1 MPCYEQGEVRLVIG
15 GSESDPVRVFE
26 RGKAIINMINLDSVI
41 YSQNGDKVQT
51 VVNGYISYSFM
62 DDYGSVYEDIS
73 YYISGETLESLNGN
87 FAQYNIVFDLAGL
100 DTSLSAE
107 GQNVCLQG
115 GGCDSNPVVPEM
127 RAE

>member
-1 MPCYEQGEVRLVIG
+1 MPCNEQGEVRLVIG
-15 GSESDPVRVFE
+15 DRQSDPVRVFE
-26 RGKAIINMINLDSVI
+26 IGKAIINTIHLDSVI

-62 DDYGSVYEDIS
+62 GDYGSVYEDRYDIS
-73 YYISGETLESLNGN
+73 SETLESLNDI
-87 FAQYNIVFDLAGL
+87 FAQVNIVFDLVGL

-107 GQNVCLQG
+107 VQNVCLQG